1 MQLFGFESEGHLGI
15 FDALLTVS
23 GIGPRS
29 ALAVLSELTPGQ
41 IYSAVAD
48 EDDAP
53 FRKVSGIGPKT
64 AKLVVVSLAGR
75 LTHLLAGDRPEEA
88 SELGDAAPPPSA
100 AAAQVVAALIGL
112 GWNEK
117 VASDAVQ
124 RSVTDAPMLD
134 AASLLRATL
143 SQLGTPGSPS

>member
-88 SELGDAAPPPSA
+88 SALGDAVPPPSA
-100 AAAQVVAALIGL
+100 VAAQVVAALIGL